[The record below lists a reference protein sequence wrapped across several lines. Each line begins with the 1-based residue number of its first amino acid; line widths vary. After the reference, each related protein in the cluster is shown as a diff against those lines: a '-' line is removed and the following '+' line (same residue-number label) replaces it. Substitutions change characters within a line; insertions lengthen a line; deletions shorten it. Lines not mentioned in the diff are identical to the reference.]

1 MEGAIDMAA
10 DVKYGRNELEQ
21 LAHEDELAMADESDS
36 DEEMKDS
43 DEARNEYIF
52 LLDRSGSMYNTIALA
67 NQALILFL

>member
-10 DVKYGRNELEQ
+10 DVNYGRNELEQ